1 MSADPVPTP
10 APVCKCG
17 NPETTHDRYG
27 TDACATCRLASE
39 LMATAFVDEIAALLR
54 GERETPIVAE
64 DAA

>member
-1 MSADPVPTP
+1 MVTTSDPTP
-10 APVCKCG
+10 PPVCKCG

-39 LMATAFVDEIAALLR
+39 LLATAFVDEIAALLR
-54 GERETPIVAE
+54 GEREPLTVSK